1 MRRKQ
6 WLDSFVEHVREEE
19 VTITD
24 NNLRRNHDFNPCREG
39 ERLSFAIMQAIYEM
53 GIDFDASFDL
63 SGFDVVI
70 KSYLCI
76 LQQFGSLLRRLLPYI
91 MVFSPKKEACRVLH
105 SRF

>member
-39 ERLSFAIMQAIYEM
+39 ERLSFAIMQAIFEM
-53 GIDFDASFDL
+53 GID
-63 SGFDVVI
+63 
-70 KSYLCI
+70 
-76 LQQFGSLLRRLLPYI
+76 
-91 MVFSPKKEACRVLH
+91 
-105 SRF
+105 

>member
-39 ERLSFAIMQAIYEM
+39 ERLSFAIMQAIFEM

-63 SGFDVVI
+63 SGFDVVLKARI
-70 KSYLCI
+70 YPSGKLS
-76 LQQFGSLLRRLLPYI
+76 
-91 MVFSPKKEACRVLH
+91 
-105 SRF
+105 